1 MDIFGIG
8 TRIMNSAHE
17 QARLARGTGRTTVLS
32 DMVQDGDIVVF
43 ATSEHAGEF
52 ARLQE
57 RRRHY
62 ARRYTPVT
70 HDPRRSMGELHVK
83 LKGLSG
89 RVFFDH
95 KWLEEYYST
104 VMRHAIGRV
113 VDVSKLANREEL

>member
-17 QARLARGTGRTTVLS
+17 QARLARGTGRSTVLS

-43 ATSEHAGEF
+43 SSPVHAEEF

-62 ARRYTPVT
+62 ARGYRAVT
-70 HDPRRSMGELHVK
+70 HDPRKSLGELHTR
-83 LKGLSG
+83 LAGMTG

-95 KWLEEYYST
+95 VWLEEYYST

-113 VDVSKLANREEL
+113 VDVSKVHNREQL